1 MTSASRSRL
10 SASIFFGEYQNEM
23 REYKNCT
30 VGVCPT
36 SCRPHVRTNC
46 NHLKPGGDLE
56 NESKQATFMSSASS
70 RSRLPADTFSC
81 SIYSTCRP
89 VTTTN
94 PGLGGLRGGAGSA
107 DRGKGKKFARY
118 ISTVCLLKT

>member
-1 MTSASRSRL
+1 MYLCICVMYLCRCICVFVYL
-10 SASIFFGEYQNEM
+10 SQCI
-23 REYKNCT
+23 
-30 VGVCPT
+30 
-36 SCRPHVRTNC
+36 
-46 NHLKPGGDLE
+46 
-56 NESKQATFMSSASS
+56 KQATFMSSAIQINQ
-70 RSRLPADTFSC
+70 TFCC